1 MGCHRRVASVVPEN
15 SEGWV
20 TTNGHEW
27 TRIPEKANHRLRGW
41 HGFGIKDSEN
51 FRHLKNS
58 SALIFLIACILAFA
72 GPISGGHAAS
82 EQKASYGTRVKYR
95 VGQKIELPDFVIEFV
110 GERRQSVSAYPR
122 GFLYYDFKVRNANVE
137 KVVSWSSG
145 TGDIGPVAFEIGG
158 KRFLLE
164 LRASDKLGKLEE
176 NELVIWKSGDASL

>member
-1 MGCHRRVASVVPEN
+1 MKRRLLVVLAS
-15 SEGWV
+15 
-20 TTNGHEW
+20 
-27 TRIPEKANHRLRGW
+27 L
-41 HGFGIKDSEN
+41 
-51 FRHLKNS
+51 
-58 SALIFLIACILAFA
+58 LAFA
-72 GPISGGHAAS
+72 SPISCGHAAA
-82 EQKASYGTRVKYR
+82 EEKASYGTRVKYR
-95 VGQKIELPDFVIEFV
+95 VGQKIEFPDFVIEYV

-176 NELVIWKSGDASL
+176 NELVISKSGDAIQ